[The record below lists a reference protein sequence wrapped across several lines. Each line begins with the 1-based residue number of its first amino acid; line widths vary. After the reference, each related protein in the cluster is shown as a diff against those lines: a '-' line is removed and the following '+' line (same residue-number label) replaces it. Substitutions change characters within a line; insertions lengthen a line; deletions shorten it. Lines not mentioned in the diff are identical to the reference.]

1 MRPCSHL
8 LHLILAVSAIGA
20 TVGGSQRKYSSHLS
34 WPEFVSSIADLKAI
48 WLARVLGKCTSVC
61 ITLPVCLR
69 DIVCIC
75 ETCADCVIV
84 CADILICLCV
94 CLCACMRTCVCLCVC
109 FVQGLSA
116 NVFSS
121 LHQLVCW
128 GLEKHR
134 RLTSA
139 VSVWT
144 DRDD

>member
-1 MRPCSHL
+1 MKPCSHL

-48 WLARVLGKCTSVC
+48 WLARVSGKCTSVC

-94 CLCACMRTCVCLCVC
+94 CLCARMRTCVCVCVFCPGSLCQC
-109 FVQGLSA
+109 LLITA
-116 NVFSS
+116 PIS
-121 LHQLVCW
+121 LLGAWKAQEVNW
-128 GLEKHR
+128 
-134 RLTSA
+134 A